1 MADQMPTRAGDVLI
15 LYKDGSPIHVIGLI
29 SDDAQQ
35 TVNDAQIDEFG
46 RTAAIATAR
55 TLVKRGHRIY
65 LKNIDTGVWVGL
77 K

>member
-65 LKNIDTGVWVGL
+65 LKNIDTGRWVGL